1 MEEDMEVVGELKQAV
16 IRGDMAHARAL
27 AQQAVDAGVEPVV
40 ILNQALISGMDE
52 IGELFK
58 ANEVYVPEVLLS
70 AKSMQQAMQVIK
82 PLLVKEGV
90 KPRGTVVVGT
100 VRGDLHDIGKNLVA
114 MMLEGAGFEVVD
126 LGNDVP
132 PERFVEAAV
141 QHSARIIGMSALLTT
156 TMYIMKDT
164 IEILKSQ
171 RLTGKIKTMVGGAPM
186 TAAFAREIGADG
198 YGDDAASAVDL
209 AKKFIA

>member
-1 MEEDMEVVGELKQAV
+1 
-16 IRGDMAHARAL
+16 
-27 AQQAVDAGVEPVV
+27 
-40 ILNQALISGMDE
+40 
-52 IGELFK
+52 
-58 ANEVYVPEVLLS
+58 
-70 AKSMQQAMQVIK
+70 
-82 PLLVKEGV
+82 
-90 KPRGTVVVGT
+90 VGT

-114 MMLEGAGFEVVD
+114 MMLEGGGFEVVD

-186 TAAFAREIGADG
+186 TAAFARDIGADG

-209 AKKFIA
+209 AKKFIAQ

>member
-1 MEEDMEVVGELKQAV
+1 MEEGMEVVGELKQAV
-16 IRGDMAHARAL
+16 IRGDMAQARAL

-114 MMLEGAGFEVVD
+114 MMLEGGGFEVVD